1 LMRLTL
7 KLPSG
12 CLRAAVTASL
22 APGFRSPASPITYF
36 TIGVSGD
43 TTIFC
48 SPPLYLTVITGPLTP
63 VTVAPTVPFVMVEPG
78 CVHGRKPS
86 PVPRIDSAK
95 MCTSTAFC
103 VPSGCGMAP
112 LPMNSPSLTSAS
124 DAFSTRT
131 TITLSARLSFSES
144 PFADFAVTVW
154 PSTLPMTPA
163 RRSGFDACARADV
176 TASAP
181 PKANAAP
188 ISFIFMSL
196 AENVRWPATCRP
208 PIAHPL
214 RRHAADADVDAGSL
228 QRAIRLLLGIV
239 DGDVGARLQLVLA
252 AGHVHTDFCIRAD
265 NDFLLAT
272 FVRDGHDLTV
282 DAGNGTPRRPV
293 GHGRMGLIPRPES
306 FA

>member
-78 CVHGRKPS
+78 CVHGRRPS

-144 PFADFAVTVW
+144 PFTDFAVTVW
-154 PSTLPMTPA
+154 SSTLPMTPA
-163 RRSGFDACARADV
+163 RRSGFGACARADV

-196 AENVRWPATCRP
+196 VHVTRRKRSLAGNMPAA
-208 PIAHPL
+208 IAHPL

-265 NDFLLAT
+265 YDFL
-272 FVRDGHDLTV
+272 
-282 DAGNGTPRRPV
+282 
-293 GHGRMGLIPRPES
+293 
-306 FA
+306 